1 MLDHHYFM
9 QLALQQAKLAAA
21 AGEVP
26 VGAVLVKNNE
36 VIAAGYNQP
45 IIAHDPSAHA
55 EIIVLREAAK
65 KLNNYRLVGT
75 CLYVTLEPCTMC
87 VGALIHA
94 RVEQL
99 IFGAAEPKA
108 GAVISKTKLLDEN
121 HFNHKINYLGGV
133 LEEEC
138 GKVLSEFFKARR
150 AGVWRQ

>member
-1 MLDHHYFM
+1 MDHDYFM

-45 IIAHDPSAHA
+45 ITAHDPSAHA

-65 KLNNYRLVGT
+65 KLNNYRLVGGT

-99 IFGAAEPKA
+99 IFGATEAKA
-108 GAVISKTKLLDEN
+108 GAVISKSKLLDEN
-121 HFNHKINYLGGV
+121 YFNHKINYLGGV
-133 LEEEC
+133 LEKEC

-150 AGVWRQ
+150 

>member
-1 MLDHHYFM
+1 MDHEFFM
-9 QLALQQAKLAAA
+9 KLAFQQAKLAAA

-45 IIAHDPSAHA
+45 ITTCDPSAHA

-65 KLNNYRLVGT
+65 RLNNYRLVGT
-75 CLYVTLEPCTMC
+75 SLYVTLEPCTMC

-94 RVEQL
+94 RVDQL
-99 IFGAAEPKA
+99 IFGAAELKS
-108 GAVISKTKLLDEN
+108 GAVISKSRLLDEN
-121 HFNHKINYLGGV
+121 YFNHTINYLGGV

-138 GKVLSEFFKARR
+138 GAILSEFFKARR
-150 AGVWRQ
+150 LS